1 MLVIKSH
8 ALVEKDF
15 QVAAAEFFIQ
25 WTKNISCYDGKI
37 EEEAKAV
44 AHKTSQKAF
53 LTNKTS

>member
-25 WTKNISCYDGKI
+25 
-37 EEEAKAV
+37 
-44 AHKTSQKAF
+44 
-53 LTNKTS
+53 